1 MVWDSEQYWGK
12 AARYIEMA
20 DQPEREPW
28 ERPFLL
34 SVAMEFLARAALTKV
49 HPALNADGEG
59 DGLNILYA
67 FGFELKGQPK
77 SLPIHAVLLRLQKIL
92 PESFTKPRREFCDF
106 FANLR
111 NQELQTADLAFEG
124 LSESKWLARFY
135 DICLVLC
142 EHLGKTPEALL
153 GKSDAQAARDLVKA
167 LWSDKVSAVK
177 SKIAAHQAV
186 FEARPADER
195 TRLTAE
201 VSALSKQWLV
211 TWTKVNCPA
220 CRNPA
225 RLQGSIERVSRPFYD
240 GEQLLEKVIVRAHRL
255 HCMACGLALV
265 DIDELHVAA
274 IEPHFEYLQETELHD
289 YHEADYYDEYDNM

>member
-1 MVWDSEQYWGK
+1 MVWDSEQYWEK
-12 AARYIEMA
+12 ARRYIEMA

-28 ERPFLL
+28 ERPFWL
-34 SVAMEFLARAALTKV
+34 SLAMEFLARAALTKV
-49 HPALNADGEG
+49 HPALNADPEG

-111 NQELQTADLAFEG
+111 NQELHTADLAFEG
-124 LSESKWLARFY
+124 LAESKWLARFY

-142 EHLGKTPEALL
+142 EELGKTPEALL
-153 GKSDAQAARDLVKA
+153 GTEEAQAAKDLVKT
-167 LWSDKVSAVK
+167 LKSDKISAVK
-177 SKIAAHQAV
+177 SKIAAHQSV

-195 TRLTAE
+195 TKVAGE
-201 VSALSKQWLV
+201 VNALSKQWI
-211 TWTKVNCPA
+211 TTRTKVNCPA
-220 CRNPA
+220 CKNA
-225 RLQGSIERVSRPFYD
+225 AQLQGSIERVSRPFYD

-255 HCMACGLALV
+255 ECMACGLALA
-265 DIDELHVAA
+265 DIDELHVAE

-289 YHEADYYDEYDNM
+289 YHEPDYYEEYDNM